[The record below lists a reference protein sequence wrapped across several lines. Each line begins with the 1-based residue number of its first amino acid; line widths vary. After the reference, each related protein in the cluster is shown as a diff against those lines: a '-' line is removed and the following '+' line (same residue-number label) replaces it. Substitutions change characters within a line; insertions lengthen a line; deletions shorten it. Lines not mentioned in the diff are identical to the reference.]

1 MPRKRFPGCDGEDF
15 RVARLHA
22 GRSQAE
28 VAGLLRVTRRTVR
41 NWESGRSQVP
51 YSAFKLMRIMTG
63 YALPGEAWRG
73 WCLRDGVLWSPTGR
87 AFEAWGM
94 GYLSLVFG
102 MAREFLR
109 GRGLSGRMPLDK
121 AFNIPRVVSRS
132 ARSALKSD
140 RLPIDRTP
148 QQPPVYPG
156 PGRADDGAA
165 VEHLLRAPL
174 ARPLDDGCIPALR
187 PRERRLHVRA
197 VRSDKKV
204 RQVELGRVGE
214 GRAWVRTPRVSG
226 RELTG
231 VGVVDT
237 LARPLCLANVSVKRN
252 GSRSA
257 AAVRDERCY
266 TLCECDAGQ
275 VPDQVGVSGR

>member
-1 MPRKRFPGCDGEDF
+1 MSMPRKRFPGCDGEDF

-22 GRSQAE
+22 GRSTAE

-63 YALPGEAWRG
+63 YALPGDAWRG

-109 GRGLSGRMPLDK
+109 ARGHSGR
-121 AFNIPRVVSRS
+121 IPTSPASQQPQGS
-132 ARSALKSD
+132 ARPGRTGARAAVTPLLSARPS
-140 RLPIDRTP
+140 R
-148 QQPPVYPG
+148 PG
-156 PGRADDGAA
+156 PATVSAGERCVLRDGGTCGR
-165 VEHLLRAPL
+165 L
-174 ARPLDDGCIPALR
+174 
-187 PRERRLHVRA
+187 
-197 VRSDKKV
+197 DKKV
-204 RQVELGRVGE
+204 G
-214 GRAWVRTPRVSG
+214 
-226 RELTG
+226 ELTG
-231 VGVVDT
+231 CVRMDT
-237 LARPLCLANVSVKRN
+237 LARPLCLDNVRVKRN

-266 TLCECDAGQ
+266 SLCVER
-275 VPDQVGVSGR
+275 S